1 MLLNQNI
8 LLVIEQVLFVVTRLI
23 EVVAVIVMLW
33 GVVIFLKKFPKLGLR
48 KKLKLDS
55 LQQSQL
61 IRCQLGT
68 YILLGL
74 ELMIVAD
81 IIRSIVSRTWESL
94 AMLAGIVAIRT
105 AVSFFLGKEIE
116 TAGKEMK
123 G

>member
-8 LLVIEQVLFVVTRLI
+8 LVVIEQVLFVVTRIIELI
-23 EVVAVIVMLW
+23 AVIVMLW
-33 GVVIFLKKFPKLGLR
+33 GVVIFLKEFPGVGLR
-48 KKLKLDS
+48 KKLRFDS
-55 LQQSQL
+55 LHQSQL

-81 IIRSIVSRTWESL
+81 IIRSIVSRTWESV

-116 TAGKEMK
+116 SAGTEMK

>member
-1 MLLNQNI
+1 MLLDQSVV
-8 LLVIEQVLFVVTRLI
+8 LAIEQIFIIITRLI
-23 EVVAVIVMLW
+23 EVIAVIVMLW
-33 GVVIFLKKFPKLGLR
+33 GVVIFLKEFPKVGLR
-48 KKLKLDS
+48 KKLKLVS
-55 LQQSQL
+55 LQKSQL

-68 YILLGL
+68 YILLAL

-81 IIRSIVSRTWESL
+81 IIRSIISRTWESV

-116 TAGKEMK
+116 ATGKEVK

>member
-1 MLLNQNI
+1 MQSILNEGVI
-8 LLVIEQVLFVVTRLI
+8 YVIEQVLYVITRII
-23 EVVAVIVMLW
+23 EVGAVIVMLW
-33 GVVIFLKKFPKLGLR
+33 GVALFIKEFPKVGLR
-48 KKLKLDS
+48 KKLKLVS

-81 IIRSIVSRTWESL
+81 IIRSIVSRTWQSV

-105 AVSFFLGKEIE
+105 AISFFLGKEIG
-116 TAGKEMK
+116 TKDK
-123 G
+123 S

>member
-8 LLVIEQVLFVVTRLI
+8 FVIIEQVLFVVTRFI
-23 EVVAVIVMLW
+23 EVIAVIVMLW
-33 GVVIFLKKFPKLGLR
+33 GVVIFLKEFPRVGLR
-48 KKLKLDS
+48 KKLRFDS

-61 IRCQLGT
+61 IRCHLGT

-81 IIRSIVSRTWESL
+81 IIRSIVSRTWESV

-105 AVSFFLGKEIE
+105 AVRFFLGKEIE
-116 TAGKEMK
+116 SAGKKMK

>member
-116 TAGKEMK
+116 SAGKEMK